1 LPRFS
6 LIPREQKFYA
16 DFAAVADGLR
26 TGARLLEQMFATE
39 PPIAD
44 KAHEIKEVEHKCDFL
59 THEIIKRLN
68 QTFVTPMDREDIHA
82 LARALDDVMDAI
94 DNAAALVPLYH
105 VQKVRPG
112 VVEMTKVILQS
123 TDELRAA
130 VEALEAK
137 KGVLERTV
145 EINRLEN
152 EADRIHQRAVGQ
164 LFEQEKD
171 PIAVMKW
178 KEILDLLESAT
189 DRCEDVANLLE
200 NIVVK
205 NG

>member
-1 LPRFS
+1 MPRFS

-16 DFAAVADGLR
+16 DFAAMADQLR
-26 TGARLLEQMFATE
+26 SGAKLLEQMFASE

-82 LARALDDVMDAI
+82 LARSLDDVLDAI

-105 VQKVRPG
+105 VTKVRPG
-112 VVEMTKVILQS
+112 VQDMTHIIAKS
-123 TDELRAA
+123 CDEVRKA
-130 VEALEAK
+130 VEALERK
-137 KGVLERTV
+137 TGVLECTV

-164 LFEQEKD
+164 LFEEEKD

-205 NG
+205 HG